1 MTDPRKDIEGLQ
13 REMDETRADVQKVQK
28 GETTT
33 QQKNQ
38 SLDAVIIGA
47 GMLLVLDLAV
57 GFASQVI
64 KQQTA
69 MFASGSVGAAGGIV
83 LGYAV
88 GRRKNG

>member
-1 MTDPRKDIEGLQ
+1 MNDQRKDIEGLQ
-13 REMDETRADVQKVQK
+13 REMDEARADVQKLQK
-28 GETTT
+28 DETTT

-57 GFASQVI
+57 GFASQFI

>member
-38 SLDAVIIGA
+38 SIDAVIIGA

>member
-1 MTDPRKDIEGLQ
+1 MNDQRKDIEGLQ
-13 REMDETRADVQKVQK
+13 REMDEARADVQKLQK
-28 GETTT
+28 DETTT

-47 GMLLVLDLAV
+47 GMLLVLDLVV
-57 GFASQVI
+57 GFASQLI

-69 MFASGSVGAAGGIV
+69 MFASGSIGAAGGLV

>member
-13 REMDETRADVQKVQK
+13 REMDEARADVQKVQK

-38 SLDAVIIGA
+38 SLDAVVTGA
-47 GMLLVLDLAV
+47 RKLLVLGLAV
-57 GFASQVI
+57 GFASQLT

-69 MFASGSVGAAGGIV
+69 LFASGSVRAAGGLV

-88 GRRKNG
+88 GRRKKG

>member
-83 LGYAV
+83 LGYAI

>member
-28 GETTT
+28 GEPTT
-33 QQKNQ
+33 QQKTQ

-57 GFASQVI
+57 GFASQLT

>member
-38 SLDAVIIGA
+38 SLDAVNHRSRN
-47 GMLLVLDLAV
+47 AV
-57 GFASQVI
+57 GVRSCCWLCV
-64 KQQTA
+64 
-69 MFASGSVGAAGGIV
+69 SSH
-83 LGYAV
+83 
-88 GRRKNG
+88 

>member
-38 SLDAVIIGA
+38 SIDAVIIGA

-57 GFASQVI
+57 GFASQFI

>member
-47 GMLLVLDLAV
+47 GRLLVLDLAV
-57 GFASQVI
+57 GFAYQLI

-88 GRRKNG
+88 GRRENG

>member
-38 SLDAVIIGA
+38 SLDAVIISA

>member
-47 GMLLVLDLAV
+47 GMLLVVDLAV
-57 GFASQVI
+57 GFAYQLI

>member
-38 SLDAVIIGA
+38 SIDAVIIGA

-69 MFASGSVGAAGGIV
+69 MFASAASELCGLV

-88 GRRKNG
+88 GRRKKG

>member
-13 REMDETRADVQKVQK
+13 REMYETRADVQKVQK

-38 SLDAVIIGA
+38 SIDAVIIGA

-69 MFASGSVGAAGGIV
+69 MFASGSVGAAGGLV

>member
-1 MTDPRKDIEGLQ
+1 MNDQRKDIEGLQ
-13 REMDETRADVQKVQK
+13 REMDEARADVQKVQK

-47 GMLLVLDLAV
+47 GMLLVVDLAV
-57 GFASQVI
+57 GFAYQLI

>member
-57 GFASQVI
+57 GFASQLI

-69 MFASGSVGAAGGIV
+69 MFTSGSVGAAGGIV
-83 LGYAV
+83 LGYAI

>member
-1 MTDPRKDIEGLQ
+1 
-13 REMDETRADVQKVQK
+13 VQK

-47 GMLLVLDLAV
+47 GILLLLDLSV
-57 GFASQVI
+57 GFGSQLI
-64 KQQTA
+64 EQQTA
-69 MFASGSVGAAGGIV
+69 MFASGSIGATGGLV

-88 GRRKNG
+88 GRRQNG

>member
-1 MTDPRKDIEGLQ
+1 MDDPRKDIEGLQ
-13 REMDETRADVQKVQK
+13 REMDEARSDVQKVQK

-38 SLDAVIIGA
+38 SLDAVVTGA
-47 GMLLVLDLAV
+47 GMLLVLGLAV
-57 GFASQVI
+57 GFASQLT

-69 MFASGSVGAAGGIV
+69 MFASGSVGAAGGLV

>member
-47 GMLLVLDLAV
+47 EMLLVLDLAV
-57 GFASQVI
+57 GFASQLI

-69 MFASGSVGAAGGIV
+69 MFASGSIGAAGVLV

>member
-1 MTDPRKDIEGLQ
+1 MNDPRKDIEGLQ
-13 REMDETRADVQKVQK
+13 REMDEARSDVQKVQK

-57 GFASQVI
+57 GFASQFI

>member
-1 MTDPRKDIEGLQ
+1 MNDQRKDIEGLQ
-13 REMDETRADVQKVQK
+13 REMDQALADVQKVQK

-47 GMLLVLDLAV
+47 GMPLVLDVAV
-57 GFASQVI
+57 DFASQLT

-69 MFASGSVGAAGGIV
+69 MFASSSLGAAGGLV
-83 LGYAV
+83 LGYSV

>member
-1 MTDPRKDIEGLQ
+1 MNDQRKDIEGLQ
-13 REMDETRADVQKVQK
+13 REMDEARADVQKVQK
-28 GETTT
+28 GESTT

-47 GMLLVLDLAV
+47 GMLLVLDLAI
-57 GFASQVI
+57 GFASQRI

-69 MFASGSVGAAGGIV
+69 MFASGSIGAAGGLV

>member
-1 MTDPRKDIEGLQ
+1 
-13 REMDETRADVQKVQK
+13 
-28 GETTT
+28 
-33 QQKNQ
+33 
-38 SLDAVIIGA
+38 
-47 GMLLVLDLAV
+47 MLLVLDLAV